1 MNINGALGL
10 ENYFSLEEIFELEN
24 NKENGF
30 KSIKAENYMK
40 TTNFQEFIDE
50 VNETFK
56 LELFN
61 YSKSTY
67 NTEKKYF
74 SEAVIITVS
83 GNSRDTAFNIYCK
96 SEYDLNKIYNIALKH
111 NKDEEES
118 EVKCFF
124 ESFYIKQNG
133 IDKTT
138 KVLTLKDVKDIS
150 ELYYPFMNTKKTFEQ
165 FCTGNENILILTGP
179 AGRGKCLH
187 RDELIDIYVDEETL
201 KLFNE

>member
-1 MNINGALGL
+1 
-10 ENYFSLEEIFELEN
+10 
-24 NKENGF
+24 
-30 KSIKAENYMK
+30 MK
-40 TTNFQEFIDE
+40 TANFQEFIDE

-74 SEAVIITVS
+74 SETVIITVS

-111 NKDEEES
+111 NKDEEDS

-133 IDKTT
+133 
-138 KVLTLKDVKDIS
+138 
-150 ELYYPFMNTKKTFEQ
+150 TKKSDSKSGSRKRIFIKTSES
-165 FCTGNENILILTGP
+165 
-179 AGRGKCLH
+179 
-187 RDELIDIYVDEETL
+187 
-201 KLFNE
+201 